1 MRRTDQRGY
10 CETKVIIKAK
20 PFLKLEEKQQ
30 RRYRCYLSRVEQIP
44 NVGRFIVRVVSQDEV
59 SRRVI
64 KSTSLALK
72 REPFRRF
79 PDDRQLNWLSVY
91 KARDL
96 FRRQGFISLGVAL
109 LVILL
114 SLTSVSFC
122 LSWRSFI
129 IPSSISS
136 NGVISRKTNK
146 HLADKLDLRGLT
158 EWVRHPSLLTL
169 SAEEQLRTKITQDFF
184 SILISVRIHF
194 PLLTNPDL
202 HFLL

>member
-30 RRYRCYLSRVEQIP
+30 RRYRCHLSRVEQIP

-109 LVILL
+109 LVILF

-122 LSWRSFI
+122 LSRYSFI
-129 IPSSISS
+129 IPSPISS

-146 HLADKLDLRGLT
+146 HLADKLDLRGLN

-184 SILISVRIHF
+184 SILISVRVHF
-194 PLLTNPDL
+194 PVLTNSDL